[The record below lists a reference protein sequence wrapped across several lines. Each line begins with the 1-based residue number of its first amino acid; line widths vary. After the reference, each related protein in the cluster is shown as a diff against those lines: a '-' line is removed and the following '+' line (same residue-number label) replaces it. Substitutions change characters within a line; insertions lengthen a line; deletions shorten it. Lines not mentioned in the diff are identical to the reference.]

1 MAGSNLRKFKNPEV
15 LRKFSFPRLLEMIS
29 RYKGYFD
36 RMNFP
41 TTGNITEDTF
51 DYDGL
56 AAILSNQMFVGEYEE
71 LFNGFALVGATSMEC
86 FNDVLRT
93 FISRSSYANE
103 LTDTMSTADMALLV
117 YLHDPEE
124 LSVLE
129 SDYAALKKKSFAM
142 RATRHDIRDLVITPA
157 QIHDFE
163 EGMNTIF
170 QSKNYGSTA
179 RVTLTENDSRELIL
193 LVRHGDSYRRQGIV
207 MNGRKSKTIGFQPE
221 SYNTLSIN
229 RDTGELRLGIP
240 TSPKWMED
248 AYCKQLGKSLFDDY
262 DAFSSPRINDLDKI
276 KELGRNIL
284 CYHGAADVKSIS
296 LLSIKAYIND
306 NSGMSAILEAEDGD
320 LFRDME
326 RHQFKLSSMGRI
338 IRAKFL
344 VKIGRAER
352 TIVLDASNRSGY
364 DYDDFGMIVDEW
376 LRQVGIIHTLTQNE
390 EAIYVELL
398 AGECKIAA
406 AV

>member
-15 LRKFSFPRLLEMIS
+15 LRKFSFQRLLEMVG

-36 RMNFP
+36 RMQFQIE
-41 TTGNITEDTF
+41 GATEETF
-51 DYDGL
+51 DYDRL
-56 AAILSNQMFVGEYEE
+56 AEILSNQMFVGEYEE

-93 FISRSSYANE
+93 FISRSSYAGE

-129 SDYAALKKKSFAM
+129 TDYAALKKKSFAM
-142 RATRHDIRDLVITPA
+142 RATRRDIRNLVITPA
-157 QIHDFE
+157 QIRDFE
-163 EGMNTIF
+163 EGMNLIF
-170 QSKNYGSTA
+170 QSKNYGNTA
-179 RVTLTENDSRELIL
+179 RVTLTENDSRELVL

-248 AYCKQLGKSLFDDY
+248 AYCRQLGKSLFNDY
-262 DAFSSPRINDLDKI
+262 DAFSAPRINDLDKI
-276 KELGRNIL
+276 RELGRNIL
-284 CYHGAADVKSIS
+284 VYHGAAEVKSIS
-296 LLSIKAYIND
+296 LLSIKAFLSGD
-306 NSGMSAILEAEDGD
+306 SGMCAILEADNGD

-326 RHQFKLSSMGRI
+326 RHHFKLSSMGRI

-344 VKIGRAER
+344 VKIGRSER
-352 TIVLDASNRSGY
+352 TIILDASNRSGY
-364 DYDDFGMIVDEW
+364 DYDDFGMVVDEW
-376 LRQVGIIHTLTQNE
+376 LRQVGIIHTLMQND
-390 EAIYVELL
+390 EAIHVELL
-398 AGECKIAA
+398 ADECKIAA

>member
-15 LRKFSFPRLLEMIS
+15 LRKFSFQRLLEMVG

-36 RMNFP
+36 RMQFQIE
-41 TTGNITEDTF
+41 GATEETF
-51 DYDGL
+51 DYDRL
-56 AAILSNQMFVGEYEE
+56 AEILSNQMFVGEYEE

-93 FISRSSYANE
+93 FISRSSYAGE

-117 YLHDPEE
+117 YLHNPEE

-129 SDYAALKKKSFAM
+129 TDYAALKKKSFAM
-142 RATRHDIRDLVITPA
+142 RATRRDIRNLVITPA

-163 EGMNTIF
+163 EGMNLIF
-170 QSKNYGSTA
+170 HSKNYGNTA
-179 RVTLTENDSRELIL
+179 RVTLTENDSREPVL

-248 AYCKQLGKSLFDDY
+248 AYCRQLGKSLFNDY
-262 DAFSSPRINDLDKI
+262 DAFSTPRFNDLDKI
-276 KELGRNIL
+276 KELERSIL
-284 CYHGAADVKSIS
+284 VYHGVAEVKSIS
-296 LLSIKAYIND
+296 LLSIKAYLSGN
-306 NSGMSAILEAEDGD
+306 NGMSAILEADDGD

-326 RHQFKLSSMGRI
+326 RHHFKLSSMGRI

-344 VKIGRAER
+344 VKIGRSER

-364 DYDDFGMIVDEW
+364 DYDDFGMVVDEW
-376 LRQVGIIHTLTQNE
+376 LRQVGVIRTIMQNE
-390 EAIYVELL
+390 EAVHVELL

>member
-15 LRKFSFPRLLEMIS
+15 LRKFSFQRLLEMVG

-36 RMNFP
+36 RMQFQIE
-41 TTGNITEDTF
+41 GATEETF
-51 DYDGL
+51 DYDRL
-56 AAILSNQMFVGEYEE
+56 AEILSNQMFVGEYEE

-86 FNDVLRT
+86 FNDILRT
-93 FISRSSYANE
+93 FISRSSYAGE

-129 SDYAALKKKSFAM
+129 TDYAALKKKSFAM
-142 RATRHDIRDLVITPA
+142 RATRRDIRNLVITPA
-157 QIHDFE
+157 QIRDFE
-163 EGMNTIF
+163 EGMNLIF
-170 QSKNYGSTA
+170 QSKNYGNTA
-179 RVTLTENDSRELIL
+179 RVTLTENDSRELVL

-248 AYCKQLGKSLFDDY
+248 AYCRQLGKSLFNDY
-262 DAFSSPRINDLDKI
+262 DAFSAPRINDLDKI
-276 KELGRNIL
+276 RELGRNIL
-284 CYHGAADVKSIS
+284 VYHGAAEVKSIS
-296 LLSIKAYIND
+296 LLSIKAFLSGD
-306 NSGMSAILEAEDGD
+306 SGMCAILEADNGD

-326 RHQFKLSSMGRI
+326 RHHFKLSSMGRI

-344 VKIGRAER
+344 VKIGRSER
-352 TIVLDASNRSGY
+352 TIILDASNRSGY
-364 DYDDFGMIVDEW
+364 DYDDFGMVVDEW
-376 LRQVGIIHTLTQNE
+376 LRQVGVIHTLMQNDE
-390 EAIYVELL
+390 VIHVELL
-398 AGECKIAA
+398 ADECKIAA

>member
-15 LRKFSFPRLLEMIS
+15 LRKFSFQRLLEMVS

-36 RMNFP
+36 RMQFQVD
-41 TTGNITEDTF
+41 GVTEESF

-93 FISRSSYANE
+93 FISKSSYAGE
-103 LTDTMSTADMALLV
+103 LMDTMSTADMALLV
-117 YLHDPEE
+117 YLHNPEE

-129 SDYAALKKKSFAM
+129 TDYAALKKKSFTM
-142 RATRHDIRDLVITPA
+142 RATRRDIRNLVITPA
-157 QIHDFE
+157 QLHNFE
-163 EGMNTIF
+163 EGMNLIF
-170 QSKNYGSTA
+170 QAKNYGSTA
-179 RVTLTENDSRELIL
+179 RVTLTENDSRELVL

-248 AYCKQLGKSLFDDY
+248 AYCRQLGKSLFDDY
-262 DAFSSPRINDLDKI
+262 DAFSTPRINDLDKI

-284 CYHGAADVKSIS
+284 VYHGAAEVKSIS
-296 LLSIKAYIND
+296 LLSIKAYLSGN
-306 NSGMSAILEAEDGD
+306 NGMSAILEADNGD

-326 RHQFKLSSMGRI
+326 RHYFKLSSLGRI

-344 VKIGRAER
+344 VKIGRSER
-352 TIVLDASNRSGY
+352 TIILDASNRSGY
-364 DYDDFGMIVDEW
+364 DYDDFGMVVDEW
-376 LRQVGIIHTLTQNE
+376 LRQVGVIRTIMQNE
-390 EAIYVELL
+390 EAVHVELL

>member
-15 LRKFSFPRLLEMIS
+15 LRKFSFQRLLEMVG

-36 RMNFP
+36 RMQFQIE
-41 TTGNITEDTF
+41 GATEETF
-51 DYDGL
+51 DYDRL
-56 AAILSNQMFVGEYEE
+56 AEILSNQMFVGEYEE

-86 FNDVLRT
+86 FNDILRT
-93 FISRSSYANE
+93 FISRSSYAGE
-103 LTDTMSTADMALLV
+103 LTDTMSTADMAV

-129 SDYAALKKKSFAM
+129 TDYAALKKKSFAM
-142 RATRHDIRDLVITPA
+142 RATRRDIRNLVITPA
-157 QIHDFE
+157 QIRDFE
-163 EGMNTIF
+163 EGMNLIF
-170 QSKNYGSTA
+170 QSKNYGNTA
-179 RVTLTENDSRELIL
+179 RVTLTENDSRELVL

-248 AYCKQLGKSLFDDY
+248 AYCRQLGKSLFNDY
-262 DAFSSPRINDLDKI
+262 DAFSAPRINDLDKI
-276 KELGRNIL
+276 RELGRNIL
-284 CYHGAADVKSIS
+284 VYHGAAEVKSIS
-296 LLSIKAYIND
+296 LLSIKAFLSGD
-306 NSGMSAILEAEDGD
+306 SGMCAILEADNGD

-326 RHQFKLSSMGRI
+326 RHHFKLSSMGRI

-344 VKIGRAER
+344 VKIGRSER
-352 TIVLDASNRSGY
+352 TIILDASNRSGY
-364 DYDDFGMIVDEW
+364 DYDDFGMVVDEW
-376 LRQVGIIHTLTQNE
+376 LRQVGVIHTLMQND
-390 EAIYVELL
+390 EAIHVELL
-398 AGECKIAA
+398 ADECKIAA

>member
-93 FISRSSYANE
+93 FISRSSYADE
-103 LTDTMSTADMALLV
+103 LTDSMSTADMALLV

-124 LSVLE
+124 LNVLE

-142 RATRHDIRDLVITPA
+142 RATRHDIRNLVITPA

-163 EGMNTIF
+163 EGMNMIF

-179 RVTLTENDSRELIL
+179 RVTLTENDSRELVL

-207 MNGRKSKTIGFQPE
+207 MNGRKSKTIGF
-221 SYNTLSIN
+221 
-229 RDTGELRLGIP
+229 
-240 TSPKWMED
+240 
-248 AYCKQLGKSLFDDY
+248 
-262 DAFSSPRINDLDKI
+262 
-276 KELGRNIL
+276 
-284 CYHGAADVKSIS
+284 
-296 LLSIKAYIND
+296 
-306 NSGMSAILEAEDGD
+306 
-320 LFRDME
+320 
-326 RHQFKLSSMGRI
+326 
-338 IRAKFL
+338 
-344 VKIGRAER
+344 
-352 TIVLDASNRSGY
+352 
-364 DYDDFGMIVDEW
+364 
-376 LRQVGIIHTLTQNE
+376 
-390 EAIYVELL
+390 
-398 AGECKIAA
+398 
-406 AV
+406 

>member
-15 LRKFSFPRLLEMIS
+15 LRKFSFQRLLEMVS

-36 RMNFP
+36 RMQFQID
-41 TTGNITEDTF
+41 GVTEESF

-93 FISRSSYANE
+93 FISKSSYAGE
-103 LTDTMSTADMALLV
+103 LMDTMSTADMALLV
-117 YLHDPEE
+117 YLHNPEE

-129 SDYAALKKKSFAM
+129 TDYAALKKKSFAM
-142 RATRHDIRDLVITPA
+142 RATRRDIRNLVITPA
-157 QIHDFE
+157 QLHNFE
-163 EGMNTIF
+163 EGMNLIF
-170 QSKNYGSTA
+170 QAKNYGNTA
-179 RVTLTENDSRELIL
+179 RVTLTENDSRELVL

-240 TSPKWMED
+240 CSPKWMEE
-248 AYCKQLGKSLFDDY
+248 AYCRQLGKSLFDDY
-262 DAFSSPRINDLDKI
+262 DAFSTPRFNDLDKI
-276 KELGRNIL
+276 KELERNIL
-284 CYHGAADVKSIS
+284 VYHGAAEVKSIS
-296 LLSIKAYIND
+296 LLSIKAYLNG
-306 NSGMSAILEAEDGD
+306 NNGMSAILEADDGD

-326 RHQFKLSSMGRI
+326 RHYFKLSSMGRI

-344 VKIGRAER
+344 VKIGRSER

-364 DYDDFGMIVDEW
+364 DYDDFGMVVDEW
-376 LRQVGIIHTLTQNE
+376 LRQVGVIRTIMQNE
-390 EAIYVELL
+390 EAGHVELL

>member
-15 LRKFSFPRLLEMIS
+15 LRKFSFQRLLEMVG

-36 RMNFP
+36 RMQFQID
-41 TTGNITEDTF
+41 GATEETF

-93 FISRSSYANE
+93 FIAKSPYAGE

-117 YLHDPEE
+117 YLHNPEE

-129 SDYAALKKKSFAM
+129 TDYAALKKKSFAM
-142 RATRHDIRDLVITPA
+142 RATRRDIRDLVVTPD

-163 EGMNTIF
+163 EGMNRIF

-179 RVTLTENDSRELIL
+179 RVTLTENDSGEIVL

-229 RDTGELRLGIP
+229 RETGELRLGIP

-248 AYCKQLGKSLFDDY
+248 AYCRQLGKSLFDDY
-262 DAFSSPRINDLDKI
+262 DAFSAPRINDLDKI

-284 CYHGAADVKSIS
+284 VYHGAAEVKSIS
-296 LLSIKAYIND
+296 LLSIKAFLSGD
-306 NSGMSAILEAEDGD
+306 SGMCAILEADNGD
-320 LFRDME
+320 LFRDMD
-326 RHQFKLSSMGRI
+326 RHHFKLTSMGRI
-338 IRAKFL
+338 TRAKFL
-344 VKIGRAER
+344 VRIGRSER
-352 TIVLDASNRSGY
+352 TIILDASNRSGY
-364 DYDDFGMIVDEW
+364 DYDDFGMVVDEW
-376 LRQVGIIHTLTQNE
+376 LRQVGVIHTIMQDE
-390 EAIYVELL
+390 EVNYVELL

>member
-15 LRKFSFPRLLEMIS
+15 LRKFSFQRLLEMVG

-36 RMNFP
+36 RMQFQIE
-41 TTGNITEDTF
+41 GATEETF
-51 DYDGL
+51 DYDRL
-56 AAILSNQMFVGEYEE
+56 AEILSNQMFVGEYEE

-86 FNDVLRT
+86 FNDILRT
-93 FISRSSYANE
+93 FISRSSYAGE

-129 SDYAALKKKSFAM
+129 TDYAALKKKSFAM
-142 RATRHDIRDLVITPA
+142 RATRRDIRNLVITPA
-157 QIHDFE
+157 QIRDFE
-163 EGMNTIF
+163 EGMNLIF
-170 QSKNYGSTA
+170 QSKNYGNTA
-179 RVTLTENDSRELIL
+179 RVTLTENDSRELVL

-248 AYCKQLGKSLFDDY
+248 AYCRQLGKSLFNDY
-262 DAFSSPRINDLDKI
+262 DAFSAPRINDLDKI
-276 KELGRNIL
+276 RELGRNIL
-284 CYHGAADVKSIS
+284 VYHGAAEVKSIS
-296 LLSIKAYIND
+296 LLSIKAFLSGD
-306 NSGMSAILEAEDGD
+306 SGMCAILEADNGD

-326 RHQFKLSSMGRI
+326 RHHFKLSSMGRI

-344 VKIGRAER
+344 VKIGRSER
-352 TIVLDASNRSGY
+352 TIILDASNRSGY
-364 DYDDFGMIVDEW
+364 DYDDFGMVVDEW
-376 LRQVGIIHTLTQNE
+376 LRQVGIIHTLMQND
-390 EAIYVELL
+390 EAIHVELL
-398 AGECKIAA
+398 ADECKIAA

>member
-15 LRKFSFPRLLEMIS
+15 LRKFSFQRLLEMVG

-36 RMNFP
+36 RMQFQIE
-41 TTGNITEDTF
+41 GATEETF
-51 DYDGL
+51 DYDRL
-56 AAILSNQMFVGEYEE
+56 AEILSNQMFVGEYEE

-86 FNDVLRT
+86 FNDILRT
-93 FISRSSYANE
+93 FISRSSYAGE

-129 SDYAALKKKSFAM
+129 TDYAALKKKSFAM
-142 RATRHDIRDLVITPA
+142 RATRRDIRNLVITPA
-157 QIHDFE
+157 QICDFE
-163 EGMNTIF
+163 EGMNLIF
-170 QSKNYGSTA
+170 QSKNYGNTA
-179 RVTLTENDSRELIL
+179 RVTLTENDSRELVL

-248 AYCKQLGKSLFDDY
+248 AYCRQLGKSLFNDY
-262 DAFSSPRINDLDKI
+262 DAFSAPRINDLDKI
-276 KELGRNIL
+276 RELGRNIL
-284 CYHGAADVKSIS
+284 VYHGAAEVKSIS
-296 LLSIKAYIND
+296 LLSIKAFLSGD
-306 NSGMSAILEAEDGD
+306 SGMCAILEADNGD

-326 RHQFKLSSMGRI
+326 RHHFKLSSMGRI

-344 VKIGRAER
+344 VKIGRSER
-352 TIVLDASNRSGY
+352 TIILDASNRSGY
-364 DYDDFGMIVDEW
+364 DYDDFGMVVDEW
-376 LRQVGIIHTLTQNE
+376 LRQVGVIHTLMQND
-390 EAIYVELL
+390 EAIHVELL
-398 AGECKIAA
+398 ADECKIAA

>member
-15 LRKFSFPRLLEMIS
+15 LRKFSFQRLLEMVG

-36 RMNFP
+36 RMQFQIE
-41 TTGNITEDTF
+41 GATEETF
-51 DYDGL
+51 DYDRL
-56 AAILSNQMFVGEYEE
+56 AEILSNQMFVGEYEE

-93 FISRSSYANE
+93 FISRSSYAGE
-103 LTDTMSTADMALLV
+103 LMDTMSTADMALLM
-117 YLHDPEE
+117 YLHNPEE

-129 SDYAALKKKSFAM
+129 TDYAALKKKSFAM
-142 RATRHDIRDLVITPA
+142 RATRRNIRDLVVTPD

-163 EGMNTIF
+163 EGMNRIF

-179 RVTLTENDSRELIL
+179 RVTLTESDSGEIVL

-248 AYCKQLGKSLFDDY
+248 AYCRQLGKSLFDDY
-262 DAFSSPRINDLDKI
+262 DAFSAPRINDLDKI

-284 CYHGAADVKSIS
+284 VYHGAAEVKSIS
-296 LLSIKAYIND
+296 LLSIKAFLSGD
-306 NSGMSAILEAEDGD
+306 SGMCAILEADNGD

-326 RHQFKLSSMGRI
+326 RHHFKLSSMGRI

-344 VKIGRAER
+344 VKIGRSER
-352 TIVLDASNRSGY
+352 TIILDASNRSGY
-364 DYDDFGMIVDEW
+364 DYDDFGMVVDEW
-376 LRQVGIIHTLTQNE
+376 LRQVGVIHTLMQND
-390 EAIYVELL
+390 EAIHVELL
-398 AGECKIAA
+398 ADECKIAA

>member
-15 LRKFSFPRLLEMIS
+15 LRKFSFRRLLEMVG

-36 RMNFP
+36 RMQFQID
-41 TTGNITEDTF
+41 GATEETF

-93 FISRSSYANE
+93 FIARSPYAGE

-117 YLHDPEE
+117 YLHNPEE

-129 SDYAALKKKSFAM
+129 TDYAALKKKSFAM
-142 RATRHDIRDLVITPA
+142 RATRRNIRDLVVTPD

-163 EGMNTIF
+163 EGMNRIF

-179 RVTLTENDSRELIL
+179 RVTLTENDSGEIVL

-229 RDTGELRLGIP
+229 RETGELRLGIP

-248 AYCKQLGKSLFDDY
+248 AYCRQLGKSLFDDY
-262 DAFSSPRINDLDKI
+262 DAFSAPRINDLDKI

-284 CYHGAADVKSIS
+284 VYHGAAEVKSIS
-296 LLSIKAYIND
+296 LLSIKAFLSGD
-306 NSGMSAILEAEDGD
+306 SGMCAILEADNGD
-320 LFRDME
+320 LFRDMD
-326 RHQFKLSSMGRI
+326 RHHFKLTSMGRI
-338 IRAKFL
+338 TRAKFL
-344 VKIGRAER
+344 VRIGRSER
-352 TIVLDASNRSGY
+352 TIILDASNRSGY
-364 DYDDFGMIVDEW
+364 DYDDFGMVMDEW
-376 LRQVGIIHTLTQNE
+376 LRQVGVIHTIMQDE
-390 EAIYVELL
+390 EVNYVELL

>member
-15 LRKFSFPRLLEMIS
+15 LRKFSFQRLLEMVS

-36 RMNFP
+36 RMQFQVD
-41 TTGNITEDTF
+41 GVTEESF

-93 FISRSSYANE
+93 FISKSSYAGE
-103 LTDTMSTADMALLV
+103 LMDTMSTADMALLV
-117 YLHDPEE
+117 YLHNPEE

-129 SDYAALKKKSFAM
+129 TDYAALKKKSFAM
-142 RATRHDIRDLVITPA
+142 RATWRDIRELVITPA
-157 QIHDFE
+157 QLHNFE
-163 EGMNTIF
+163 EGMNLIF
-170 QSKNYGSTA
+170 QAKNYGSTA
-179 RVTLTENDSRELIL
+179 RVTLTENDSSELVL

-207 MNGRKSKTIGFQPE
+207 MNGRKSKSIGFQPE

-248 AYCKQLGKSLFDDY
+248 AYCRQLGKSLFNDY
-262 DAFSSPRINDLDKI
+262 DAFSTPRFNDLDKI

-284 CYHGAADVKSIS
+284 VYHGAAEVKSIS
-296 LLSIKAYIND
+296 LLSIKAYLSGN
-306 NSGMSAILEAEDGD
+306 NGMSAILEADNGD

-326 RHQFKLSSMGRI
+326 RHYFKLSSMGRI

-344 VKIGRAER
+344 VKIGRSER
-352 TIVLDASNRSGY
+352 TIILDASNRSGY
-364 DYDDFGMIVDEW
+364 DYDDFGMVVDEW
-376 LRQVGIIHTLTQNE
+376 LRQVGVIRTIMQNE
-390 EAIYVELL
+390 EAVHVELL

>member
-15 LRKFSFPRLLEMIS
+15 LRKFSFQRLLEMVG

-36 RMNFP
+36 RMQFQVE
-41 TTGNITEDTF
+41 GATEETF
-51 DYDGL
+51 DYDRL
-56 AAILSNQMFVGEYEE
+56 AEILSNQMFVGEYEE

-93 FISRSSYANE
+93 FISRSSYAGE

-129 SDYAALKKKSFAM
+129 TDYAALKKKSFAM
-142 RATRHDIRDLVITPA
+142 RATRRDIRNLVITPA
-157 QIHDFE
+157 QIRDFE
-163 EGMNTIF
+163 EGMNLIF
-170 QSKNYGSTA
+170 QSKNYGNTA
-179 RVTLTENDSRELIL
+179 RVTLTENDSHELVL

-248 AYCKQLGKSLFDDY
+248 AYCRQLGKSLFNDY
-262 DAFSSPRINDLDKI
+262 DAFSAPRINDLDKI
-276 KELGRNIL
+276 RELGRNIL
-284 CYHGAADVKSIS
+284 VYHGAAEVKSIS
-296 LLSIKAYIND
+296 LLSIKAYLSGSD
-306 NSGMSAILEAEDGD
+306 GMSAILEADDGD

-326 RHQFKLSSMGRI
+326 RHHFKLSSMGRI

-344 VKIGRAER
+344 VKIGRSER
-352 TIVLDASNRSGY
+352 TIILDASNRSGY
-364 DYDDFGMIVDEW
+364 DYDDFGMVVDEW
-376 LRQVGIIHTLTQNE
+376 LRQVGVIHTLMQND
-390 EAIYVELL
+390 EAIHVELL

>member
-15 LRKFSFPRLLEMIS
+15 LRKFSFQRLLEMVG

-36 RMNFP
+36 RMQFQIE
-41 TTGNITEDTF
+41 GATEETF
-51 DYDGL
+51 DYDRL
-56 AAILSNQMFVGEYEE
+56 AEILSNQMFVGEYEE

-93 FISRSSYANE
+93 FISRSSYAGE

-129 SDYAALKKKSFAM
+129 TDYAALKKKSFAM
-142 RATRHDIRDLVITPA
+142 RATRRDIRNLVITPA
-157 QIHDFE
+157 QIRDFE
-163 EGMNTIF
+163 EGMNLIF
-170 QSKNYGSTA
+170 QSKNYGNTA
-179 RVTLTENDSRELIL
+179 RVTLTENDSRELVL

-248 AYCKQLGKSLFDDY
+248 AYCRQLGKSLFNDY
-262 DAFSSPRINDLDKI
+262 DAFSAPRINDLDKI
-276 KELGRNIL
+276 RELGRNIL
-284 CYHGAADVKSIS
+284 VYHGAAEVKSIS
-296 LLSIKAYIND
+296 LLSIKAFLSGD
-306 NSGMSAILEAEDGD
+306 SGMCAILEADNGD

-326 RHQFKLSSMGRI
+326 RHHFKLSSMGRI

-344 VKIGRAER
+344 VKIGRSER
-352 TIVLDASNRSGY
+352 TIILDASNRSGY
-364 DYDDFGMIVDEW
+364 DYDDFGMVVDAW
-376 LRQVGIIHTLTQNE
+376 LRQVGIIHAVMQNE
-390 EAIYVELL
+390 EANYVELFD
-398 AGECKIAA
+398 GECKIAA

>member
-15 LRKFSFPRLLEMIS
+15 LRKFSFQRLLEMVG

-36 RMNFP
+36 RMQFQIE
-41 TTGNITEDTF
+41 GATEETF
-51 DYDGL
+51 DYDRL
-56 AAILSNQMFVGEYEE
+56 AEILSNQMFVGEYEE

-93 FISRSSYANE
+93 FISRSSYAGE

-129 SDYAALKKKSFAM
+129 TDYAALKKKSFAM
-142 RATRHDIRDLVITPA
+142 RATRQDIRNLVITPA
-157 QIHDFE
+157 QIRDFE
-163 EGMNTIF
+163 EGMNQIF
-170 QSKNYGSTA
+170 QSKNYGNTA
-179 RVTLTENDSRELIL
+179 RVTLTENDSRELVL

-248 AYCKQLGKSLFDDY
+248 AYCRQLGKSLFDDY
-262 DAFSSPRINDLDKI
+262 DAFSAPRINDLDKI
-276 KELGRNIL
+276 RELGRNIL
-284 CYHGAADVKSIS
+284 VYHGAAEVKSIS
-296 LLSIKAYIND
+296 LLSIKAYLSGSD
-306 NSGMSAILEAEDGD
+306 GMSAILEADDGD

-326 RHQFKLSSMGRI
+326 RHHFKLSSMGRI

-344 VKIGRAER
+344 VKIGRSER
-352 TIVLDASNRSGY
+352 TIILDASNRSGY
-364 DYDDFGMIVDEW
+364 DYDDFGMVVDEW
-376 LRQVGIIHTLTQNE
+376 LRQVGVIHTLMQND
-390 EAIYVELL
+390 EAIHVELL
-398 AGECKIAA
+398 ADECKIAA

>member
-15 LRKFSFPRLLEMIS
+15 LRKFSFQRLLEMVS

-36 RMNFP
+36 RVQFQID
-41 TTGNITEDTF
+41 GATEETF
-51 DYDGL
+51 DYDRL
-56 AAILSNQMFVGEYEE
+56 AEILSNQMFVGEYEE

-93 FISRSSYANE
+93 FISRSSYASE

-117 YLHDPEE
+117 YLHNPEE

-129 SDYAALKKKSFAM
+129 TDYAALKKKSFAM
-142 RATRHDIRDLVITPA
+142 RATRRDIRNLVITPA
-157 QIHDFE
+157 QLHNFE
-163 EGMNTIF
+163 EGMNLIF
-170 QSKNYGSTA
+170 QAKNYGSTA
-179 RVTLTENDSRELIL
+179 RVTLTENDSSELVL

-229 RDTGELRLGIP
+229 RETGELRLGIP

-248 AYCKQLGKSLFDDY
+248 AYCRQLGKSLFDDY
-262 DAFSSPRINDLDKI
+262 DAFSTPRFNDLDKI
-276 KELGRNIL
+276 KELERSIL
-284 CYHGAADVKSIS
+284 VYHGVAEVKSIS
-296 LLSIKAYIND
+296 LLSIKAFLSGSD
-306 NSGMSAILEAEDGD
+306 GMSAILEADDGD

-326 RHQFKLSSMGRI
+326 RHHFKLSSLGRI

-344 VKIGRAER
+344 VKIGRSER

-364 DYDDFGMIVDEW
+364 DYDDFGMVVDEW
-376 LRQVGIIHTLTQNE
+376 LRQVGVIRTIMQNE
-390 EAIYVELL
+390 EAVHVELL

>member
-15 LRKFSFPRLLEMIS
+15 LRKFSFQRLLEMVE

-36 RMNFP
+36 RMQFQIE
-41 TTGNITEDTF
+41 GATEETF
-51 DYDGL
+51 DYDRL
-56 AAILSNQMFVGEYEE
+56 AEILSNQMFVGEYEE

-86 FNDVLRT
+86 FNDILRT
-93 FISRSSYANE
+93 FISRSSYARE

-129 SDYAALKKKSFAM
+129 TDYAALKKKSFAM
-142 RATRHDIRDLVITPA
+142 RATRRDIRNLVITPA
-157 QIHDFE
+157 QIRDFE
-163 EGMNTIF
+163 EGMNLIF
-170 QSKNYGSTA
+170 QSKNYGNTA
-179 RVTLTENDSRELIL
+179 RVTLTENDSRELVL

-248 AYCKQLGKSLFDDY
+248 AYCRQLGKSLFNDY
-262 DAFSSPRINDLDKI
+262 DAFSAPRINDLDKI
-276 KELGRNIL
+276 RELGRNIL
-284 CYHGAADVKSIS
+284 VYHGAAEVKSIS
-296 LLSIKAYIND
+296 LLSIKAFLSGD
-306 NSGMSAILEAEDGD
+306 SGMCAILEADNGD

-326 RHQFKLSSMGRI
+326 RHHFKLSSMGRI

-344 VKIGRAER
+344 VKIGRSER
-352 TIVLDASNRSGY
+352 TIILDASNRSGY
-364 DYDDFGMIVDEW
+364 DYDDFGMVVDEW
-376 LRQVGIIHTLTQNE
+376 LRQVGVIHTLMQND
-390 EAIYVELL
+390 EAIHVELL
-398 AGECKIAA
+398 ADECKIAA

>member
-15 LRKFSFPRLLEMIS
+15 LRKFSFQRLLEMVG

-36 RMNFP
+36 RMQFQIE
-41 TTGNITEDTF
+41 GATEETF
-51 DYDGL
+51 DYDRL
-56 AAILSNQMFVGEYEE
+56 AEILSNQMFVGEYEE

-93 FISRSSYANE
+93 FISRSSYAGE

-129 SDYAALKKKSFAM
+129 TDYAALKKKSFAM
-142 RATRHDIRDLVITPA
+142 RATRRDIRNLVITPA
-157 QIHDFE
+157 QIRDFE
-163 EGMNTIF
+163 EGMNLIF
-170 QSKNYGSTA
+170 QSKNYGNTA
-179 RVTLTENDSRELIL
+179 RVTLTENDSRELVL

-248 AYCKQLGKSLFDDY
+248 AYCRQLGKSLFDDY
-262 DAFSSPRINDLDKI
+262 DTFSTPRINDLDKI

-284 CYHGAADVKSIS
+284 VYHGAAEVKSIS
-296 LLSIKAYIND
+296 LLSIKAYLSGN
-306 NSGMSAILEAEDGD
+306 NGMSAILEADDGD
-320 LFRDME
+320 LFRNME
-326 RHQFKLSSMGRI
+326 RHHFKLSSMGRI

-344 VKIGRAER
+344 VKIGRSER
-352 TIVLDASNRSGY
+352 TIILDASNRSGY
-364 DYDDFGMIVDEW
+364 DYDDFGMVVDEW
-376 LRQVGIIHTLTQNE
+376 LRQVGVIRTIMQNE
-390 EAIYVELL
+390 EAVHVELL

>member
-15 LRKFSFPRLLEMIS
+15 LRKFSFQRLLEMVG

-36 RMNFP
+36 RMQFQID
-41 TTGNITEDTF
+41 GATEETF

-93 FISRSSYANE
+93 FIARSPYAGE

-117 YLHDPEE
+117 YLHNPEE

-129 SDYAALKKKSFAM
+129 TDYAALKKKSFAM
-142 RATRHDIRDLVITPA
+142 RAIRRNIRDLVVTPD

-163 EGMNTIF
+163 EGMNRIF

-179 RVTLTENDSRELIL
+179 RVTLTENESGEIVL

-229 RDTGELRLGIP
+229 RETGELRLGIP

-248 AYCKQLGKSLFDDY
+248 AYCRQLGKSLFDDY
-262 DAFSSPRINDLDKI
+262 DAFSAPRINDLDKI

-284 CYHGAADVKSIS
+284 VYHGAAEVKSIS
-296 LLSIKAYIND
+296 LLSIKAFLSGD
-306 NSGMSAILEAEDGD
+306 SGMCAILEADNGD
-320 LFRDME
+320 LFRDMD
-326 RHQFKLSSMGRI
+326 RHHFKLTSMGRI
-338 IRAKFL
+338 TRAKFL
-344 VKIGRAER
+344 VRIGRSER
-352 TIVLDASNRSGY
+352 TIILDASNRSGY
-364 DYDDFGMIVDEW
+364 DYDDFGMVVDEW
-376 LRQVGIIHTLTQNE
+376 LRQVGVIHTIMQNE
-390 EAIYVELL
+390 EANYVELL

>member
-15 LRKFSFPRLLEMIS
+15 LRKFSFQRLLEMVG

-36 RMNFP
+36 RMQFQID
-41 TTGNITEDTF
+41 GATEETF

-93 FISRSSYANE
+93 FIARSPYAGE

-117 YLHDPEE
+117 YLHNPEE

-129 SDYAALKKKSFAM
+129 TDYAVLKKKSFAM
-142 RATRHDIRDLVITPA
+142 RATKRNIRDLVITPD

-163 EGMNTIF
+163 EGMNRIF

-179 RVTLTENDSRELIL
+179 RVTLTENDSGEIVL

-229 RDTGELRLGIP
+229 RETGELRLGIP

-248 AYCKQLGKSLFDDY
+248 AYCRQLGKSLFGDY
-262 DAFSSPRINDLDKI
+262 DAFSVPRINDLDKI

-284 CYHGAADVKSIS
+284 VYHGAAEVTIS
-296 LLSIKAYIND
+296 LLSIKTYLKG
-306 NSGMSAILEAEDGD
+306 NSGMTAILEADEED

-326 RHQFKLSSMGRI
+326 RNRFSLSSMGRI

-344 VKIGRAER
+344 VRIGKMER
-352 TIVLDASNRSGY
+352 TIILDASNRSGY
-364 DYDDFGMIVDEW
+364 DYDDFGMVVDAW
-376 LRQVGIIHTLTQNE
+376 LRQVGIIHAVMQNE
-390 EAIYVELL
+390 EANYVELFD
-398 AGECKIAA
+398 GECKIAA

>member
-15 LRKFSFPRLLEMIS
+15 LRKFSFQRLLEMVG

-36 RMNFP
+36 RMQFQIE
-41 TTGNITEDTF
+41 GATEETF
-51 DYDGL
+51 DYDRL
-56 AAILSNQMFVGEYEE
+56 AEILSNQMFVGEYEE

-86 FNDVLRT
+86 FNDILRT
-93 FISRSSYANE
+93 FISRSSYAGE

-129 SDYAALKKKSFAM
+129 TDYAALKKKSFAM
-142 RATRHDIRDLVITPA
+142 RATRRDIRNLVITPA
-157 QIHDFE
+157 QIRDFE
-163 EGMNTIF
+163 EGMNLIF
-170 QSKNYGSTA
+170 QSKNYGNTA
-179 RVTLTENDSRELIL
+179 RVTLTENDSRELVL

-248 AYCKQLGKSLFDDY
+248 AYCWQLGKSLFNDY
-262 DAFSSPRINDLDKI
+262 DAFSAPRINDLDKI
-276 KELGRNIL
+276 RELGRNIL
-284 CYHGAADVKSIS
+284 VYHGAAEVKSIS
-296 LLSIKAYIND
+296 LLSIKAFLSGD
-306 NSGMSAILEAEDGD
+306 SGMCAILEADNGD

-326 RHQFKLSSMGRI
+326 RHHFKLSSMGRI

-344 VKIGRAER
+344 VKIGRSER
-352 TIVLDASNRSGY
+352 TIILDASNRSGY
-364 DYDDFGMIVDEW
+364 DYDDFGMVVDEW
-376 LRQVGIIHTLTQNE
+376 LRQVGVIHTLMQND
-390 EAIYVELL
+390 EAIHVELL
-398 AGECKIAA
+398 ADECKIAA

>member
-15 LRKFSFPRLLEMIS
+15 LRKFSFQRLLEMVG

-36 RMNFP
+36 RMQFQIE
-41 TTGNITEDTF
+41 GATEETF

-93 FISRSSYANE
+93 FISRSSYAGE

-129 SDYAALKKKSFAM
+129 TDYAALKKKSFAM
-142 RATRHDIRDLVITPA
+142 RATRRDIRNLVITPA
-157 QIHDFE
+157 QIRDFE
-163 EGMNTIF
+163 EGMNLIF
-170 QSKNYGSTA
+170 QSKNYGNTA
-179 RVTLTENDSRELIL
+179 RVTLTENDSRELVL

-248 AYCKQLGKSLFDDY
+248 AYCRQLGKSLFDDY
-262 DAFSSPRINDLDKI
+262 DAFSAPRINDLDKI
-276 KELGRNIL
+276 RELGRNIL
-284 CYHGAADVKSIS
+284 VYHGAAEVKSIS
-296 LLSIKAYIND
+296 LLSIKAFLSGD
-306 NSGMSAILEAEDGD
+306 SGMCAILEADNGD

-326 RHQFKLSSMGRI
+326 RHHFKLSSMGRI

-344 VKIGRAER
+344 VKIGRSER
-352 TIVLDASNRSGY
+352 TIILDASNRSGY
-364 DYDDFGMIVDEW
+364 DYDDFGMVVDEW
-376 LRQVGIIHTLTQNE
+376 LRQVGVIHTLMQND
-390 EAIYVELL
+390 EAIHVELL
-398 AGECKIAA
+398 ADECKIAA

>member
-15 LRKFSFPRLLEMIS
+15 LRKFSFQRLLEMVG

-36 RMNFP
+36 RMQFQID
-41 TTGNITEDTF
+41 GATEETF

-93 FISRSSYANE
+93 FIARSPYAGE

-117 YLHDPEE
+117 YLHNPEE

-129 SDYAALKKKSFAM
+129 TDYAALKKKSFAM
-142 RATRHDIRDLVITPA
+142 RATRRDIRNLVITPA
-157 QIHDFE
+157 QIRDFE
-163 EGMNTIF
+163 EGMNLIF
-170 QSKNYGSTA
+170 QSKNYGNTA
-179 RVTLTENDSRELIL
+179 RVTLTENDSRELVL

-248 AYCKQLGKSLFDDY
+248 AYCRQLGKSLFDDY
-262 DAFSSPRINDLDKI
+262 DTFSTPRINDLDKI

-284 CYHGAADVKSIS
+284 VYHGAAEVKSIS
-296 LLSIKAYIND
+296 LLSIKAYLSGN
-306 NSGMSAILEAEDGD
+306 NGMSAILEADDGD
-320 LFRDME
+320 LFRNME
-326 RHQFKLSSMGRI
+326 RHHFKLSSMGRI

-344 VKIGRAER
+344 VKIGRSER
-352 TIVLDASNRSGY
+352 TIILDASNRSGY
-364 DYDDFGMIVDEW
+364 DYDDFGMVVDEW
-376 LRQVGIIHTLTQNE
+376 LRQVGVIRTIMQNE
-390 EAIYVELL
+390 EAVHVELL

>member
-15 LRKFSFPRLLEMIS
+15 LRKFSFQRLLEMVG

-36 RMNFP
+36 RMQFQIE
-41 TTGNITEDTF
+41 GATEETF
-51 DYDGL
+51 DYDRL
-56 AAILSNQMFVGEYEE
+56 AEILSNQMFVGEYEE

-93 FISRSSYANE
+93 FISRSSYAGE

-129 SDYAALKKKSFAM
+129 TDYAALKKKSFAM
-142 RATRHDIRDLVITPA
+142 RATRRDIRNLVITPA
-157 QIHDFE
+157 QIRDFE
-163 EGMNTIF
+163 EGMNLIF
-170 QSKNYGSTA
+170 QSKNYGNTA
-179 RVTLTENDSRELIL
+179 RVTLTENDSRELVL

-248 AYCKQLGKSLFDDY
+248 AYCRQLGKSLFNDY
-262 DAFSSPRINDLDKI
+262 DAFSAPRINDLDKI
-276 KELGRNIL
+276 RELGRNIL
-284 CYHGAADVKSIS
+284 VYHGAAEVKSIS
-296 LLSIKAYIND
+296 LLSIKAFLSGSD
-306 NSGMSAILEAEDGD
+306 GMSAILEADDGD

-326 RHQFKLSSMGRI
+326 RHHFKLSSMGRI

-344 VKIGRAER
+344 VKIGRSER
-352 TIVLDASNRSGY
+352 TIILDASNRSGY
-364 DYDDFGMIVDEW
+364 DYDDFGMVVDEW
-376 LRQVGIIHTLTQNE
+376 LRQVGVIHTLMQNDE
-390 EAIYVELL
+390 VIHVELL
-398 AGECKIAA
+398 ADECKIAA

>member
-15 LRKFSFPRLLEMIS
+15 LRKFSFQRLLEMVG

-36 RMNFP
+36 RMQFQIE
-41 TTGNITEDTF
+41 GATEETF
-51 DYDGL
+51 DYDRL
-56 AAILSNQMFVGEYEE
+56 AEILSNQMFVGEYEE

-86 FNDVLRT
+86 FNDILRT
-93 FISRSSYANE
+93 FISRSSYAGE

-129 SDYAALKKKSFAM
+129 TDYAALKKKSFAM
-142 RATRHDIRDLVITPA
+142 RATRRDIRNLVITPA
-157 QIHDFE
+157 QIRDFE
-163 EGMNTIF
+163 EGMNLIF
-170 QSKNYGSTA
+170 QSKNYGNTA
-179 RVTLTENDSRELIL
+179 RVTLTENDSRELVL

-248 AYCKQLGKSLFDDY
+248 AYCRQLGKSLFNDY
-262 DAFSSPRINDLDKI
+262 DAFSAPRINDLDKI
-276 KELGRNIL
+276 RELGRNIL
-284 CYHGAADVKSIS
+284 VYHGAAEVKSIS
-296 LLSIKAYIND
+296 LLSIKAFLSGD
-306 NSGMSAILEAEDGD
+306 SGMCAILEADNGD

-326 RHQFKLSSMGRI
+326 RHHFKLSSMGRI

-344 VKIGRAER
+344 VKIGRSER
-352 TIVLDASNRSGY
+352 TIILDASNRSGY
-364 DYDDFGMIVDEW
+364 DYDDFGMVVDEW
-376 LRQVGIIHTLTQNE
+376 LRQVGVIHTLIQND
-390 EAIYVELL
+390 EAIHVELL
-398 AGECKIAA
+398 ADECKIAA

>member
-15 LRKFSFPRLLEMIS
+15 LRKFSFQRLLEMVG

-36 RMNFP
+36 RMQFQID
-41 TTGNITEDTF
+41 GATEETF

-93 FISRSSYANE
+93 FIARSPYAGE

-117 YLHDPEE
+117 YLHNPEE

-129 SDYAALKKKSFAM
+129 TDYAALKKKSFAM
-142 RATRHDIRDLVITPA
+142 RATRRNIRDLVVTPD

-163 EGMNTIF
+163 EGMNRIF

-179 RVTLTENDSRELIL
+179 RVTLTESDSGEIVL

-229 RDTGELRLGIP
+229 RETGELRLGIP

-248 AYCKQLGKSLFDDY
+248 AYCRQLGKSLFDDY
-262 DAFSSPRINDLDKI
+262 DAFSAPRINDLDKI
-276 KELGRNIL
+276 RELGRNIL
-284 CYHGAADVKSIS
+284 VYHGAAEVKSIS
-296 LLSIKAYIND
+296 LLSIKAFLSGSD
-306 NSGMSAILEAEDGD
+306 GMSAILEADDGD

-326 RHQFKLSSMGRI
+326 RHHFKLSSLGRI

-344 VKIGRAER
+344 VKIGRSER
-352 TIVLDASNRSGY
+352 TIILDASNRSGY
-364 DYDDFGMIVDEW
+364 DYDDFGMVVDEW
-376 LRQVGIIHTLTQNE
+376 LRQVGIIRTIMQND
-390 EAIYVELL
+390 EAIHVELL

-406 AV
+406 VV

>member
-15 LRKFSFPRLLEMIS
+15 LRKFSFQRLLEMVG

-36 RMNFP
+36 RMQFQID
-41 TTGNITEDTF
+41 GATEETF

-93 FISRSSYANE
+93 FIARSPYAGE

-117 YLHDPEE
+117 YLHNPEE

-129 SDYAALKKKSFAM
+129 TDYAALKKKSFAM
-142 RATRHDIRDLVITPA
+142 RATRRNIRDLVITPD
-157 QIHDFE
+157 QIRDFE
-163 EGMNTIF
+163 EGMNRIF

-179 RVTLTENDSRELIL
+179 RVTLTENDSGEIVL

-229 RDTGELRLGIP
+229 RETGELRLGIP

-248 AYCKQLGKSLFDDY
+248 AYCRQLGKSLFGDY
-262 DAFSSPRINDLDKI
+262 DAFSVPRINDLDKI

-284 CYHGAADVKSIS
+284 VYHGAAEVTIS
-296 LLSIKAYIND
+296 LLSIKAYLKG
-306 NSGMSAILEAEDGD
+306 NSGMTAILEADEKA
-320 LFRDME
+320 LFHDME
-326 RHQFKLSSMGRI
+326 RHRFNLSSMGRI

-344 VKIGRAER
+344 VRIGKMER
-352 TIVLDASNRSGY
+352 TIILDASNRSGY
-364 DYDDFGMIVDEW
+364 DYDDFGMVVDAW
-376 LRQVGIIHTLTQNE
+376 LRQVGIIHAVMQNE
-390 EAIYVELL
+390 EANYVELFD
-398 AGECKIAA
+398 GECKIAA

>member
-15 LRKFSFPRLLEMIS
+15 LRKFSFQRLLEMVG

-36 RMNFP
+36 RMQFQI
-41 TTGNITEDTF
+41 GGATEETF
-51 DYDGL
+51 DYDRL
-56 AAILSNQMFVGEYEE
+56 AEILSNQMFVGEYEE

-86 FNDVLRT
+86 FNDILRT
-93 FISRSSYANE
+93 FISRSSYAGE

-129 SDYAALKKKSFAM
+129 TDYAALKKKSFAM
-142 RATRHDIRDLVITPA
+142 RATRRDICNLVITPA
-157 QIHDFE
+157 QIRDFE
-163 EGMNTIF
+163 EGMNLIF
-170 QSKNYGSTA
+170 QSKNYGNTA
-179 RVTLTENDSRELIL
+179 RVTLTENDSRELVL

-248 AYCKQLGKSLFDDY
+248 AYCRQLGKSLFNDY
-262 DAFSSPRINDLDKI
+262 DAFSAPRINDLDKI
-276 KELGRNIL
+276 RELGRNIL
-284 CYHGAADVKSIS
+284 VYHGAAEVKSIS
-296 LLSIKAYIND
+296 LLSIKAFLSGD
-306 NSGMSAILEAEDGD
+306 SGMCAILEADNGD

-326 RHQFKLSSMGRI
+326 RHHFKLSSMGRI

-344 VKIGRAER
+344 VKIGRSER
-352 TIVLDASNRSGY
+352 TIILDASNRSGY
-364 DYDDFGMIVDEW
+364 DYDDFGMVVDEW
-376 LRQVGIIHTLTQNE
+376 LRQVGVIHTLMQND
-390 EAIYVELL
+390 EAIHVELL
-398 AGECKIAA
+398 ADECKIAA

>member
-15 LRKFSFPRLLEMIS
+15 LRKFSFQRLLEMVG

-36 RMNFP
+36 RMQFQIE
-41 TTGNITEDTF
+41 GATEETF
-51 DYDGL
+51 DYDRL
-56 AAILSNQMFVGEYEE
+56 AEILSNQMFVGEYEE

-93 FISRSSYANE
+93 FISRSSYAGE

-129 SDYAALKKKSFAM
+129 TDYAALKKKSFAM
-142 RATRHDIRDLVITPA
+142 RATRRDIRNLVITPA
-157 QIHDFE
+157 QIRDFE
-163 EGMNTIF
+163 EGMNLIF
-170 QSKNYGSTA
+170 QSKNYGNTA
-179 RVTLTENDSRELIL
+179 RVTLTENDSRELVL

-248 AYCKQLGKSLFDDY
+248 AYCRQLGKSLFNDY
-262 DAFSSPRINDLDKI
+262 DAFSAPRINDLDKI
-276 KELGRNIL
+276 RELGRNIL
-284 CYHGAADVKSIS
+284 VYHGAAEVKSIS
-296 LLSIKAYIND
+296 LLSIKAFLSGSD
-306 NSGMSAILEAEDGD
+306 GMSAILEADDGD

-326 RHQFKLSSMGRI
+326 RHHFKLSSMGRI

-344 VKIGRAER
+344 VKIGRSER
-352 TIVLDASNRSGY
+352 TIILDASNRSGY
-364 DYDDFGMIVDEW
+364 DYDDFGMVVDEW
-376 LRQVGIIHTLTQNE
+376 LRQVGVIHTLTQNE

-398 AGECKIAA
+398 ADECKIAA

>member
-15 LRKFSFPRLLEMIS
+15 LRKFSFQRLLEMVG

-36 RMNFP
+36 RMQFQIE
-41 TTGNITEDTF
+41 GATEETF
-51 DYDGL
+51 DYDRL
-56 AAILSNQMFVGEYEE
+56 AEILSNQMFVGEYEE

-93 FISRSSYANE
+93 FISRSSYAGE

-129 SDYAALKKKSFAM
+129 TDYAALKKKSFAM
-142 RATRHDIRDLVITPA
+142 RATRRDIRNLVITPA
-157 QIHDFE
+157 QIRDFE
-163 EGMNTIF
+163 EGMNLIF
-170 QSKNYGSTA
+170 QSKNYGNTA
-179 RVTLTENDSRELIL
+179 RVTLTENDSRELVL

-248 AYCKQLGKSLFDDY
+248 AYCRQLGKSLFDDY
-262 DAFSSPRINDLDKI
+262 DAFSAPRINDLDKI
-276 KELGRNIL
+276 RELGRNIL
-284 CYHGAADVKSIS
+284 VYHGAAEVKSIS
-296 LLSIKAYIND
+296 LLSIKAFLSGSD
-306 NSGMSAILEAEDGD
+306 GMSAILEADDGD

-326 RHQFKLSSMGRI
+326 RHHFKLSSMGRI

-344 VKIGRAER
+344 VKIGRSER
-352 TIVLDASNRSGY
+352 TIILDASNRSGY
-364 DYDDFGMIVDEW
+364 DYDDFGMVVDEW
-376 LRQVGIIHTLTQNE
+376 LRQVGVIHTLMQND
-390 EAIYVELL
+390 EAIHVELL
-398 AGECKIAA
+398 ADECKIAA

>member
-15 LRKFSFPRLLEMIS
+15 LRKFSFQRLLEMVG

-36 RMNFP
+36 RMQFQIE
-41 TTGNITEDTF
+41 GATEETF

-93 FISRSSYANE
+93 FISRSSYAGE

-129 SDYAALKKKSFAM
+129 TDYAALKKKSFAM
-142 RATRHDIRDLVITPA
+142 RATRRDIRNLVITPA
-157 QIHDFE
+157 QIRDFE
-163 EGMNTIF
+163 EGMNLIF
-170 QSKNYGSTA
+170 QSKNYGNTA
-179 RVTLTENDSRELIL
+179 RVTLTENDSRELVL

-248 AYCKQLGKSLFDDY
+248 AYCRQLGKSLFDDY
-262 DAFSSPRINDLDKI
+262 DAFSAPRINDLDKI
-276 KELGRNIL
+276 RELGRNIL
-284 CYHGAADVKSIS
+284 VYHGAAEVKSIS
-296 LLSIKAYIND
+296 LLSIKAFLSGSD
-306 NSGMSAILEAEDGD
+306 GMSAILEADDGD

-326 RHQFKLSSMGRI
+326 RHHFKLSSMGRI

-344 VKIGRAER
+344 VKIGRSER
-352 TIVLDASNRSGY
+352 TIILDASNRSGY
-364 DYDDFGMIVDEW
+364 DYDDFGMVVDEW
-376 LRQVGIIHTLTQNE
+376 LRQVGIIHTLMQND
-390 EAIYVELL
+390 EAIHVELL
-398 AGECKIAA
+398 ADECKIAA

>member
-1 MAGSNLRKFKNPEV
+1 MV
-15 LRKFSFPRLLEMIS
+15 S

-36 RMNFP
+36 RMQFQID
-41 TTGNITEDTF
+41 GATEETF
-51 DYDGL
+51 DYDRL
-56 AAILSNQMFVGEYEE
+56 AEILSNQMFVGEYEE

-93 FISRSSYANE
+93 FISRSSYASE

-117 YLHDPEE
+117 YLHNPEE

-129 SDYAALKKKSFAM
+129 TDYAALKKKSFAM
-142 RATRHDIRDLVITPA
+142 RATRRDIRNLVITPA

-163 EGMNTIF
+163 EGMNLIF
-170 QSKNYGSTA
+170 QSKNYGNTA
-179 RVTLTENDSRELIL
+179 RVTLTENDSREPVL

-240 TSPKWMED
+240 TSPKWMEE
-248 AYCKQLGKSLFDDY
+248 AYCRQLGKSLFDDY
-262 DAFSSPRINDLDKI
+262 DAFSFPRINDLDKI

-284 CYHGAADVKSIS
+284 VYHGSAEVKSIS
-296 LLSIKAYIND
+296 LLSIKAYLSGN
-306 NSGMSAILEAEDGD
+306 NGMSAILEADDGD

-326 RHQFKLSSMGRI
+326 RHHFKLSSMGRI

-344 VKIGRAER
+344 VKIERSER
-352 TIVLDASNRSGY
+352 TIILDASNRSGY
-364 DYDDFGMIVDEW
+364 DYDDFGMVVDEW
-376 LRQVGIIHTLTQNE
+376 LRQVGIIRTIMQND
-390 EAIYVELL
+390 EAIHVELL

-406 AV
+406 VV

>member
-15 LRKFSFPRLLEMIS
+15 LRKFSFQRLLEMVG

-36 RMNFP
+36 RMQFQIE
-41 TTGNITEDTF
+41 GATEETF

-93 FISRSSYANE
+93 FISRSSYAGE

-129 SDYAALKKKSFAM
+129 TDYAALKKKSFAM
-142 RATRHDIRDLVITPA
+142 RATRRDIRNLVITPA
-157 QIHDFE
+157 QIRDFE
-163 EGMNTIF
+163 EGMNLIF
-170 QSKNYGSTA
+170 QSKNYGNTA
-179 RVTLTENDSRELIL
+179 RVTLTENDSRELVL

-248 AYCKQLGKSLFDDY
+248 AYCRQLGKSLFDDY
-262 DAFSSPRINDLDKI
+262 DAFSAPRINDLDKI
-276 KELGRNIL
+276 RELGRNIL
-284 CYHGAADVKSIS
+284 VYHGAAEVKSIS
-296 LLSIKAYIND
+296 LLSIKAFLSGSD
-306 NSGMSAILEAEDGD
+306 GMSAILEADDGD

-326 RHQFKLSSMGRI
+326 RHHFKLSSMGRI

-344 VKIGRAER
+344 VKIGRSER
-352 TIVLDASNRSGY
+352 TIILDASNRSGY
-364 DYDDFGMIVDEW
+364 DYDDFGMVVDEW
-376 LRQVGIIHTLTQNE
+376 LRQVGVIHTLMQND
-390 EAIYVELL
+390 EAIHVELL
-398 AGECKIAA
+398 ADECKIAA

>member
-15 LRKFSFPRLLEMIS
+15 LRKFSFQRLLEMVG

-36 RMNFP
+36 RMQFQIE
-41 TTGNITEDTF
+41 GATEETF
-51 DYDGL
+51 DYDRL
-56 AAILSNQMFVGEYEE
+56 AEILSNQMFVGEYEE

-86 FNDVLRT
+86 FNDILRT
-93 FISRSSYANE
+93 FISRSSYAGE

-129 SDYAALKKKSFAM
+129 TDYAALKKKSFAM
-142 RATRHDIRDLVITPA
+142 RATRRDIRNLVITPA
-157 QIHDFE
+157 QIRDFE
-163 EGMNTIF
+163 EGMNLIF
-170 QSKNYGSTA
+170 QSKNYGNTA
-179 RVTLTENDSRELIL
+179 RVTLTENDSRELVL

-248 AYCKQLGKSLFDDY
+248 AYCRQLGKSLFNDY
-262 DAFSSPRINDLDKI
+262 DAFSAPRINDLDKI
-276 KELGRNIL
+276 RELGRNIL
-284 CYHGAADVKSIS
+284 VYHGAAEVKSIS
-296 LLSIKAYIND
+296 LLSVKAFLSGSD
-306 NSGMSAILEAEDGD
+306 GMSAILEADDGD

-326 RHQFKLSSMGRI
+326 RHHFKLSSMGRI

-344 VKIGRAER
+344 VKIGQSER
-352 TIVLDASNRSGY
+352 TIILDASNRSGY
-364 DYDDFGMIVDEW
+364 DYDDFGMVVDEW
-376 LRQVGIIHTLTQNE
+376 LRQVGVIHTLMQND
-390 EAIYVELL
+390 EAIHVELL
-398 AGECKIAA
+398 ADECKIAA

>member
-15 LRKFSFPRLLEMIS
+15 LRKFSFQRLLEMVS

-36 RMNFP
+36 RMQFQID
-41 TTGNITEDTF
+41 GVTEESF

-86 FNDVLRT
+86 FNDILRT
-93 FISRSSYANE
+93 FISRSSYAGE
-103 LTDTMSTADMALLV
+103 LMDTMSTADMALLV
-117 YLHDPEE
+117 YLHNPEE

-129 SDYAALKKKSFAM
+129 TDYAALKKKSFTM
-142 RATRHDIRDLVITPA
+142 RATRRDIRNLVITPA

-163 EGMNTIF
+163 EGMNLIF
-170 QSKNYGSTA
+170 HSKNYGNTA
-179 RVTLTENDSRELIL
+179 RVTLRENDSREPVL

-229 RDTGELRLGIP
+229 RETGELRLGIP

-248 AYCKQLGKSLFDDY
+248 AYCRQLGKSLFDDY
-262 DAFSSPRINDLDKI
+262 DAFSAPRINDLDKI

-284 CYHGAADVKSIS
+284 VYHGAAEVKSIS
-296 LLSIKAYIND
+296 LLSIKAFLSGD
-306 NSGMSAILEAEDGD
+306 SGMCAILEADNGD

-326 RHQFKLSSMGRI
+326 RHYFKLSSMGRI
-338 IRAKFL
+338 TRAKFL
-344 VKIGRAER
+344 VRIGRSER
-352 TIVLDASNRSGY
+352 TIILDASNRSGY
-364 DYDDFGMIVDEW
+364 DYDDFGMVVDEW
-376 LRQVGIIHTLTQNE
+376 LRQVGVIHTIMQNE
-390 EAIYVELL
+390 EVN
-398 AGECKIAA
+398 
-406 AV
+406 

>member
-15 LRKFSFPRLLEMIS
+15 LRKFSFQRLLEMVG

-36 RMNFP
+36 RMQFQIE
-41 TTGNITEDTF
+41 GATEETF
-51 DYDGL
+51 DYDRL
-56 AAILSNQMFVGEYEE
+56 AEILSNQMFVGEYEE

-86 FNDVLRT
+86 FNDILRT
-93 FISRSSYANE
+93 FISRSSYAGE

-129 SDYAALKKKSFAM
+129 TDYAALKKKSFAM
-142 RATRHDIRDLVITPA
+142 RATRRDIRNLVITPA
-157 QIHDFE
+157 QIRDFE
-163 EGMNTIF
+163 EGMNLIF
-170 QSKNYGSTA
+170 QSKNYGNTA
-179 RVTLTENDSRELIL
+179 RVTLTENDSRELVL

-248 AYCKQLGKSLFDDY
+248 AYCRQLGKSLFNDY
-262 DAFSSPRINDLDKI
+262 DAFSAPRINDLDKI
-276 KELGRNIL
+276 RELGRNIL
-284 CYHGAADVKSIS
+284 VYHGAAEVKSIS
-296 LLSIKAYIND
+296 LLSIKAFLSGD
-306 NSGMSAILEAEDGD
+306 SGMCAILEADNGD

-326 RHQFKLSSMGRI
+326 RHHFKLSSMGRI

-344 VKIGRAER
+344 VKIGQSER
-352 TIVLDASNRSGY
+352 TIILDASNRSGY

-376 LRQVGIIHTLTQNE
+376 LRQVGIIHAVMQNE
-390 EAIYVELL
+390 EANYVELFD
-398 AGECKIAA
+398 GECKIAA